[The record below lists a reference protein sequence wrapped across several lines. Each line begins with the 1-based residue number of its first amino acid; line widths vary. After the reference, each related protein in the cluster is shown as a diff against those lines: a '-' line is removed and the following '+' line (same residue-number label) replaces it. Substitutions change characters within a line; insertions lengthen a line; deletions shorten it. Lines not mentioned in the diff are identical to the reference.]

1 MFFVQAA
8 LTVPTSVDNLQQYSA
23 TIGDLSTF
31 IDNAQLDQMG
41 MYDSRYLA
49 PLFAG
54 KDMDLRQDPILVG
67 QFSKRS
73 CRSLRG
79 RLQQIA

>member
-1 MFFVQAA
+1 MVAS
-8 LTVPTSVDNLQQYSA
+8 TSVDVFVGRSRNVLCPGCLDGSDIGRQQYSA

-31 IDNAQLDQMG
+31 IDNAQLDQTG

-54 KDMDLRQDPILVG
+54 NDMD
-67 QFSKRS
+67 
-73 CRSLRG
+73 
-79 RLQQIA
+79 